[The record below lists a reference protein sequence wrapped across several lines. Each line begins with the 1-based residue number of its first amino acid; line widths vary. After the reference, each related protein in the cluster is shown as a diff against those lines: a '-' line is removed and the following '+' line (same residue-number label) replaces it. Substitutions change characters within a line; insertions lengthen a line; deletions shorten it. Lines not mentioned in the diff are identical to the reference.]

1 MAIVLQF
8 VEQQFNGAVLVD
20 EHSTMLNF
28 EVPAR
33 SVGRLSRAFSVL
45 EGKKEAL
52 GVVDYAMSQS
62 TLEQVET
69 VI

>member
-1 MAIVLQF
+1 M
-8 VEQQFNGAVLVD
+8 D

-28 EVPAR
+28 EVPSR

-45 EGKKEAL
+45 EGEKEAL

-62 TLEQVET
+62 TLEQVAL
-69 VI
+69 I